1 MAAIRWGIISTG
13 NIAHDFV
20 NSLTT
25 LPENDHSV
33 VAVAARNLD
42 KAQKFAELHSIPN
55 YYEGY
60 EKLAQDPNV
69 GKLKIFLIKLK
80 YY

>member
-1 MAAIRWGIISTG
+1 MAVRWGIVSTG

-33 VAVAARNLD
+33 VAVSARSLD
-42 KAQKFAELHSIPN
+42 KAKTFAKLHDIPN

-60 EKLAQDPNV
+60 QQIGQDSNV
-69 GKLKIFLIKLK
+69 GEFFIAN
-80 YY
+80 